1 MSRGLLAW
9 LTKKLPEETASG
21 HNLSWSSVEM
31 VLEGYRSNAPRLML
45 LKEPV
50 DIISRCFLDNDW
62 NIKLHPSF
70 PQGFFVHDILC
81 MTACQAQ
88 GKWCR
93 PKPKQVLCSVS
104 TALPLALVSAE
115 ADFESQIRTARP
127 WKIRSFTA
135 RNWRAETAEWPWNK
149 SKLTHSKVPFHPLSL
164 FQRLNFRDTPG
175 KRKVDWHVG
184 PMYTVDFWWLDVSL
198 DQAVDRFWA
207 VESTQSSTKWLKQSS
222 LMYLPSRSLV
232 N

>member
-1 MSRGLLAW
+1 
-9 LTKKLPEETASG
+9 
-21 HNLSWSSVEM
+21 M
-31 VLEGYRSNAPRLML
+31 VLEGYRSNAPFLML

-149 SKLTHSKVPFHPLSL
+149 NKLIHSKVPFHPLSL
-164 FQRLNFRDTPG
+164 FQRLKFQGYTRQAKSWLARG
-175 KRKVDWHVG
+175 AYVHGGFLVVG
-184 PMYTVDFWWLDVSL
+184 CQFGSGHWQILSCSWEYTKLHKMVETKYLDVFTL
-198 DQAVDRFWA
+198 
-207 VESTQSSTKWLKQSS
+207 
-222 LMYLPSRSLV
+222 
-232 N
+232 

>member
-1 MSRGLLAW
+1 
-9 LTKKLPEETASG
+9 
-21 HNLSWSSVEM
+21 M
-31 VLEGYRSNAPRLML
+31 VLEGYRSNAPCLML

-149 SKLTHSKVPFHPLSL
+149 SKLTHSKVPFPCFILFRCFSGWISGIHPAEKLTGTWGLCTRWISGGRQFGGRWQILSS
-164 FQRLNFRDTPG
+164 
-175 KRKVDWHVG
+175 WE
-184 PMYTVDFWWLDVSL
+184 YTKLHKM
-198 DQAVDRFWA
+198 
-207 VESTQSSTKWLKQSS
+207 VETK
-222 LMYLPSRSLV
+222 
-232 N
+232 